1 MDPSYESL
9 SRTSSGRSALSKVF
23 SGRHR
28 RKDSDASTVGDS
40 SSLRPTSTSTI
51 KGRSSGESQRR
62 RLDRAVRKLPG
73 LFSRKR
79 RKRQKDVA
87 AEEQSVY
94 EAVLGSS
101 ASRSAS
107 NLVSPDP
114 AEAYFSPWDGQ
125 SLRMDMQKNITSSS
139 LITSDSDPELPPV
152 RPPLSPHQSHAGYLT
167 LSSPLIASQIL
178 DAAISS
184 PSPYSD
190 DDHALDTTAV
200 TVAPKQSNTLEPQP
214 KERRGSSPGRKLKG
228 AFGGRKS
235 PSPRPDALQ
244 AHGSGGGGGGLGS
257 LLGKK
262 SRSSSK
268 VSLLEEGTQDSA
280 QGDQVQGHLS
290 PPQSDLSQ
298 TSQAEPPRI
307 DTSTVVPETS
317 PDPGAAEAPTTL
329 LTPPTPTDGLDNPS
343 LRPATSSRAEPTH
356 SQPASNNPNVIV
368 TPSGSLIHRRARSA
382 TTSNQP
388 GKLVHAGLSQL
399 TPTVEETK
407 TPGGTLTSPPSGFF
421 SSVFSAASNA
431 ASSFTNIANL
441 NQNQRSK
448 SASLV
453 PEPIE
458 KTGPAGGEEVISGGS
473 SEAEQIAENPKPE
486 KKQLAV
492 ETLGSGDLSLSHLG
506 IQEMDSDKSVM
517 NSSDE
522 LAQARPITPT
532 VIPDDDAAARSED
545 SAAAK
550 AVSASYLQEPP
561 DSAFVGQKPKALT
574 TLSGVQTPPR
584 PLGDDAETRPRRSGS
599 VRSRLSDRKSRR
611 RHRNSSNAGAT
622 LTPAVTSSTTTLP
635 GAASPGTLGGSK
647 LTGFAVAP
655 AKRNREF
662 HSQFKSVPD
671 DDYLIEDYSAALQRD
686 ILLHGR
692 LYVSEG
698 HICFASNIL
707 GWVTNLIISFDE
719 VVSIEK
725 KSTAVIFPNAIVIT
739 TLHARNVFA
748 SLVSRDS
755 TYDLLIGIWKIS
767 HPNLKSSLNGVA
779 LDNGTGDKTEKD
791 DLDDAI
797 EDVSEE
803 GSDDEVYDEDDE
815 DEEAAASVTDPGD
828 GSIAGSE
835 IAEPAKAISRKASS
849 QPLGATPNGA
859 APKDFASPEAAPNG
873 AATGQ
878 GFPGPAMHPETSC
891 GDEAEHFS
899 NLLMDTTIPAPLGKV
914 YSLMFGPMSGTFMRK
929 WLIEDQKSQDLQMED
944 DKQGLCEAKK
954 TFNYSFIKPLNAS
967 IGPKQTKCII
977 NQTLDQFDLERAV
990 TVTCSTQNP
999 DVPNGNLFTVK
1010 TKYCLT
1016 WGPGN
1021 STRLVMNHFIE
1032 WSGKSWLKGPIE
1044 KGTNDGQAQYA
1055 KELVAALRAACSA
1068 KPISKVTA
1076 GGKIK
1081 SKKGRKKAAATSP
1094 EIAAAVPLAS
1104 ADKGGDWG
1112 LLEPLHDLLRPVT
1125 DMMPSFVSAQV
1136 VILFLSLLLMISWFR
1151 GGAAP
1156 TAGRNISPYGLA
1168 TPARIA
1174 AYEEMWRREE
1184 SDLWDWLEERVRMD
1198 RATPMTSGRPSKQ
1211 ATAAMGQKVLSETER
1226 MSQRQMEEAI
1236 RVTQNKLETLKEAV
1250 ERQRDRTW
1258 DDAATQ
1264 SEAATKGEESPQE
1277 V

>member
-1 MDPSYESL
+1 M
-9 SRTSSGRSALSKVF
+9 
-23 SGRHR
+23 
-28 RKDSDASTVGDS
+28 
-40 SSLRPTSTSTI
+40 
-51 KGRSSGESQRR
+51 
-62 RLDRAVRKLPG
+62 
-73 LFSRKR
+73 
-79 RKRQKDVA
+79 
-87 AEEQSVY
+87 
-94 EAVLGSS
+94 
-101 ASRSAS
+101 
-107 NLVSPDP
+107 
-114 AEAYFSPWDGQ
+114 
-125 SLRMDMQKNITSSS
+125 
-139 LITSDSDPELPPV
+139 
-152 RPPLSPHQSHAGYLT
+152 
-167 LSSPLIASQIL
+167 
-178 DAAISS
+178 
-184 PSPYSD
+184 
-190 DDHALDTTAV
+190 
-200 TVAPKQSNTLEPQP
+200 
-214 KERRGSSPGRKLKG
+214 
-228 AFGGRKS
+228 
-235 PSPRPDALQ
+235 
-244 AHGSGGGGGGLGS
+244 
-257 LLGKK
+257 
-262 SRSSSK
+262 
-268 VSLLEEGTQDSA
+268 
-280 QGDQVQGHLS
+280 
-290 PPQSDLSQ
+290 
-298 TSQAEPPRI
+298 
-307 DTSTVVPETS
+307 
-317 PDPGAAEAPTTL
+317 
-329 LTPPTPTDGLDNPS
+329 
-343 LRPATSSRAEPTH
+343 
-356 SQPASNNPNVIV
+356 
-368 TPSGSLIHRRARSA
+368 
-382 TTSNQP
+382 
-388 GKLVHAGLSQL
+388 
-399 TPTVEETK
+399 
-407 TPGGTLTSPPSGFF
+407 
-421 SSVFSAASNA
+421 
-431 ASSFTNIANL
+431 
-441 NQNQRSK
+441 
-448 SASLV
+448 
-453 PEPIE
+453 E

-506 IQEMDSDKSVM
+506 IQEIESDQSVM

-522 LAQARPITPT
+522 LAPARPITPT

-561 DSAFVGQKPKALT
+561 DSAFVGHKPKALT
-574 TLSGVQTPPR
+574 TLSGMQTPPR
-584 PLGDDAETRPRRSGS
+584 PLGDESETRPRRSGS

-611 RHRNSSNAGAT
+611 RHRDSSNAGAT

-635 GAASPGTLGGSK
+635 GASSMGVVGGSK

-662 HSQFKSVPD
+662 HGQFKSVPD

-791 DLDDAI
+791 DIEDAI

-815 DEEAAASVTDPGD
+815 DEEAAASVTDLGD

-849 QPLGATPNGA
+849 QPLGASANGA
-859 APKDFASPEAAPNG
+859 APKDNANIEPVSTG
-873 AATGQ
+873 AAVSQ
-878 GFPGPAMHPETSC
+878 GFPGPIAHAETSC
-891 GDEAEHFS
+891 GDEAEHYS
-899 NLLMDTTIPAPLGKV
+899 NLLMDTTISAPLGKV

-944 DKQGLCEAKK
+944 DKQGLCDTKK

-977 NQTLDQFDLERAV
+977 SQTLDQFDLERAV

-999 DVPNGNLFTVK
+999 DVPNGNIFVVK

-1021 STRLVMNHFIE
+1021 STRLVMNHAIE

-1044 KGTNDGQAQYA
+1044 KGTNDGQGQYA
-1055 KELVAALRAACSA
+1055 KDLMAALRAACSA
-1068 KPISKVTA
+1068 KPIAKAAA
-1076 GGKIK
+1076 GGKPK
-1081 SKKGRKKAAATSP
+1081 NKKGRKKGAAATSP
-1094 EIAAAVPLAS
+1094 EISTAAPLAS

-1112 LLEPLHDLLRPVT
+1112 LLEPLHGPLRPIT
-1125 DMMPSFVSAQV
+1125 DLMPSFVSAQV
-1136 VILFLSLLLMISWFR
+1136 VILFLGLLLLTSWLR
-1151 GGAAP
+1151 GGAPA
-1156 TAGRNISPYGLA
+1156 AGRNVSPYGLA

-1184 SDLWDWLEERVRMD
+1184 SELWDWLEERVRMD
-1198 RATPMTSGRPSKQ
+1198 RATPMTAGKGPSKR
-1211 ATAAMGQKVLSETER
+1211 ASAAMGQKVLAETER
-1226 MSQRQMEEAI
+1226 MSQRQIEEAI
-1236 RVTQNKLETLKEAV
+1236 RVTQNKLETLREAV

-1258 DDAATQ
+1258 DGAATQ
-1264 SEAATKGEESPQE
+1264 SEAAAKGEESPQE

>member
-1 MDPSYESL
+1 MDPSFESL

-23 SGRHR
+23 SGRR
-28 RKDSDASTVGDS
+28 RKHSDASAGSKRRDDGDS
-40 SSLRPTSTSTI
+40 GSLRPMSTS
-51 KGRSSGESQRR
+51 KPRSSGDSQRQ
-62 RLDRAVRKLPG
+62 RL
-73 LFSRKR
+73 
-79 RKRQKDVA
+79 
-87 AEEQSVY
+87 
-94 EAVLGSS
+94 
-101 ASRSAS
+101 
-107 NLVSPDP
+107 NLANV
-114 AEAYFSPWDGQ
+114 
-125 SLRMDMQKNITSSS
+125 TSSS
-139 LITSDSDPELPPV
+139 LITSDSDSEAPPV

-178 DAAISS
+178 DAAIIS
-184 PSPYSD
+184 PSPYPD
-190 DDHALDTTAV
+190 DIRSIVTTAD
-200 TVAPKQSNTLEPQP
+200 TVAPKQSSTLEPQS

-235 PSPRPDALQ
+235 PSPRGTPDTLKAS
-244 AHGSGGGGGGLGS
+244 GSGGGGGGLGS
-257 LLGKK
+257 LLGRK

-290 PPQSDLSQ
+290 PPRSDPSQ
-298 TSQAEPPRI
+298 TSQAEPQRA
-307 DTSTVVPETS
+307 DTSTVVPETT

-329 LTPPTPTDGLDNPS
+329 LTPPTPTDGLDYTS
-343 LRPATSSRAEPTH
+343 LRPATSSRAEPSH
-356 SQPASNNPNVIV
+356 SQPASNNPDVIV

-388 GKLVHAGLSQL
+388 GKLAHAGSSQL
-399 TPTVEETK
+399 TPTAEETR

-441 NQNQRSK
+441 NQNQRK
-448 SASLV
+448 QSASLV
-453 PEPIE
+453 PEPNVE

-506 IQEMDSDKSVM
+506 IQEIESDQSVM
-517 NSSDE
+517 NSFDE
-522 LAQARPITPT
+522 LAPARPITPT

-561 DSAFVGQKPKALT
+561 DSAFVGHKPKALT

-584 PLGDDAETRPRRSGS
+584 PLGDESETRPRRSGS

-611 RHRNSSNAGAT
+611 RHRNSSNAGTT

-635 GAASPGTLGGSK
+635 GATSMGVVGGSK

-662 HSQFKSVPD
+662 HGQFKSVPD

-791 DLDDAI
+791 DIDNAI

-815 DEEAAASVTDPGD
+815 DEEAAASVTDHGD

-849 QPLGATPNGA
+849 QPLGATTNGA
-859 APKDFASPEAAPNG
+859 APKDNGNIEPAPNG
-873 AATGQ
+873 APASQ
-878 GFPGPAMHPETSC
+878 GFPGPTAHAETSC

-944 DKQGLCEAKK
+944 DKQGLCDTKK

-999 DVPNGNLFTVK
+999 DVPNGNIFVVK

-1021 STRLVMNHFIE
+1021 STRLVMNHTIE

-1044 KGTNDGQAQYA
+1044 KGTNDGQGVYA
-1055 KELVAALRAACSA
+1055 KDLMAALRAACSA
-1068 KPISKVTA
+1068 KPIAKAAT

-1081 SKKGRKKAAATSP
+1081 NKKGRKKGAAATSP
-1094 EIAAAVPLAS
+1094 EIATAAPLAS

-1112 LLEPLHDLLRPVT
+1112 LLEPLHGPLRPIT
-1125 DMMPSFVSAQV
+1125 DLMPGFVSAQV
-1136 VILFLSLLLMISWFR
+1136 VVLFLGLLLFTSWLR
-1151 GGAAP
+1151 GGAPA
-1156 TAGRNISPYGLA
+1156 AGRNISPYGLA

-1184 SDLWDWLEERVRMD
+1184 SELWDWLEERVRMD
-1198 RATPMTSGRPSKQ
+1198 RTTPMTAGQGPSRR
-1211 ATAAMGQKVLSETER
+1211 ASAAMGQKVLAETER
-1226 MSQRQMEEAI
+1226 MSQRQIEEAI
-1236 RVTQNKLETLKEAV
+1236 RVTQNKLETLREAV

-1258 DDAATQ
+1258 DGAATQ